1 MGETI
6 LKLIHYY
13 FKISNLVNFILGEK
27 MNWYEHNSNW
37 VVNLHNHKIK
47 KIVLLILIS
56 FYPIIS
62 FANSSANAVWYRY
75 YDNRGIANISSTVT
89 PAHIRHG
96 YEALD
101 KNMQVIKKNKA
112 YNVEADL
119 KQAPQRAAQAK
130 QVENDA
136 KLKRAYN
143 NSKVATQK
151 RDIALQSIKK
161 QIIFQQSQLKQL
173 QNDRV
178 QFKRDEMEYTR
189 KGKTVPVQLKN
200 NLSYNLN
207 NLTSL
212 KENIQSLQVSY
223 LNTQAKY
230 DKIIAR
236 LKAIE

>member
-13 FKISNLVNFILGEK
+13 FKISNLVNFILGKK
-27 MNWYEHNSNW
+27 MNWYEHNLNW

-47 KIVLLILIS
+47 KIILLTVLSL
-56 FYPIIS
+56 YPTVI
-62 FANSSANAVWYRY
+62 FANNSANAVWYRY
-75 YDNRGIANISSTVT
+75 YDNRGIANISSSVT
-89 PAHIRHG
+89 PAHIRQG

-101 KNMQVIKKNKA
+101 KNMQVIRKNRA

-130 QVENDA
+130 QLENDQ
-136 KLKRAYN
+136 KLKKAYN

-151 RDIALQSIKK
+151 RNIALQSIKK
-161 QIIFQQSQLKQL
+161 QISFQQSQLKQL

-189 KGKTVPVQLKN
+189 KGKAVPEQLKN
-200 NLSYNLN
+200 NLTYNLN
-207 NLTSL
+207 NLSSL

-223 LNTQAKY
+223 LNTQAEY
-230 DKIIAR
+230 DKVIAR